1 MISEKIISFIN
12 NYIPFI
18 GQNKI
23 ILAIFLF
30 SGFSSLAILIQ
41 YLFYKYFPE
50 IPKNINKKF
59 NKTNILFFLK
69 KPIFYSLIFFGMNIA
84 LFVWLKD
91 FNIWKKIH
99 KTILSLVYIV
109 WLVYIFRIIK
119 LTLLFIS
126 EKKKT
131 NLITKQSLPLF
142 NNLLFIFWT
151 LFSIYVIA
159 SWIWELNM
167 TGLLASM
174 GIVGLALSLAA
185 KDTLTNI
192 FAGIFIFADKP
203 YKIGD
208 WVILKNGEE
217 GKIIHIG
224 LRSTKILDRDNV
236 EITIPNSV
244 IGSEEVYNQ
253 TGNFNRKLRLD
264 LAVGVSYDTDID
276 KMEKVLLKIAE
287 KNDEVL
293 DEPESKVL
301 FRKFGASSLDYS
313 FLVWIKDPENQEVIR
328 HQLYTEIIKQF
339 RKNKI
344 EIPYQKIDL
353 NIIKK

>member
-1 MISEKIISFIN
+1 
-12 NYIPFI
+12 
-18 GQNKI
+18 
-23 ILAIFLF
+23 
-30 SGFSSLAILIQ
+30 
-41 YLFYKYFPE
+41 
-50 IPKNINKKF
+50 
-59 NKTNILFFLK
+59 
-69 KPIFYSLIFFGMNIA
+69 
-84 LFVWLKD
+84 
-91 FNIWKKIH
+91 
-99 KTILSLVYIV
+99 
-109 WLVYIFRIIK
+109 
-119 LTLLFIS
+119 
-126 EKKKT
+126 
-131 NLITKQSLPLF
+131 
-142 NNLLFIFWT
+142 
-151 LFSIYVIA
+151 
-159 SWIWELNM
+159 M

-208 WVILKNGEE
+208 WVVLNNGEE

-313 FLVWIKDPENQEVIR
+313 FLVWIKDPENQEVII
-328 HQLYTEIIKQF
+328 HQLYTEVIKQF

-353 NIIKK
+353 KIIKK